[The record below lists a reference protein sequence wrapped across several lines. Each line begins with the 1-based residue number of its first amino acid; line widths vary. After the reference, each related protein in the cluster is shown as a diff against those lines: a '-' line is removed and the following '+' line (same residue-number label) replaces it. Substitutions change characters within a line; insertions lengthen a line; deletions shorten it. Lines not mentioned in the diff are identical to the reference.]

1 MERIVI
7 VLIVIIKITVNYL
20 NFIKTTI
27 TWIEKLLKIN
37 SLENTKA
44 VHVEN
49 QDVLKNIVNAIK
61 LVCFVERFASVL
73 SVKII
78 NRLVIKK

>member
-7 VLIVIIKITVNYL
+7 VLIVIIEITVNYL

-49 QDVLKNIVNAIK
+49 QDVLKNIVNATK

-73 SVKII
+73 TVKII
-78 NRLVIKK
+78 NHLVIKK